1 MVPKIMKQGT
11 LTPWFYLAAALIIM
25 LVFIVY
31 PTVNTVVLSLK
42 DKTGTQ
48 SAAVDCMPG
57 EPCWGVFDNYR
68 YALTDPEML
77 RALRNNA
84 LWILLTVPG
93 TVGAGLMFAV
103 LTDRVRYERL
113 AKTIVFLPMAISFV
127 GAGVVW
133 KFVYYLEAG
142 GGPQIG
148 VLNAMITGLGGE
160 PIAWLTN
167 SNWIIN
173 NTSLWIVWIWL
184 WAGFCMTILSAALKG
199 VPAELLEAARVD
211 GANEWQVFW
220 RIMFPIILPTVT
232 VVATTMVINVLKVF
246 DIVFVMTNGLNGTEV
261 IANRMFK
268 FIVTNQ
274 GRSMAIAV
282 LLIVLTVPIMIINVR
297 RFRQQEMIR

>member
-11 LTPWFYLAAALIIM
+11 LTPWFYLSAALLIM

-31 PTVNTVVLSLK
+31 PTINTVILSFK

-48 SAAVDCMPG
+48 LAAVDCMPG
-57 EPCWGVFDNYR
+57 EPCWGVLDNYR
-68 YALTDPEML
+68 YALTDSDML
-77 RALRNNA
+77 QALRNNA

-127 GAGVVW
+127 GASVIW
-133 KFVYYLEAG
+133 KFVYYLESG
-142 GGPQIG
+142 GGAQIG
-148 VLNAMITGLGGE
+148 VLNALITGLGGE
-160 PIAWLTN
+160 PIAWLTIR
-167 SNWIIN
+167 SWVVIN
-173 NTSLWIVWIWL
+173 ISLWIVWIWL
-184 WAGFCMTILSAALKG
+184 WAGFCMTILSAALKA
-199 VPAELLEAARVD
+199 VPAEILEASRVD

-282 LLIVLTVPIMIINVR
+282 LLIVLTIPIMVINVR
-297 RFRQQEMIR
+297 RFREQERIR